1 MSGDGNPGSRVGQRA
16 AIGYLALCALLWSS
30 AGFLIKFAQ
39 WDPFAIAGARSLV
52 AFLVML
58 AFVRRPRF
66 DFSANQVLA
75 AVSYALTMILFV
87 LANKLTT
94 SANAILLQYTEP
106 IYIIL
111 LAPLLLRNEKTDWVD
126 WLAVAG
132 VLGGMYLFFVGE
144 LELRANLGNLVAL
157 ASGVCF
163 ALFALFMRR
172 QKDGNP
178 AESFM
183 LAHAIT
189 FAVSLPFMFRAGM
202 PTPVSLGA
210 LTLLGVFQIGL
221 PSILYSRGIKGVSA
235 ISSALITMIEP
246 VMNPVWV
253 FLLVGEKPTPGAL
266 AGGAII
272 LATVTARTV
281 LKVRKKRYYKT
292 AILEE

>member
-1 MSGDGNPGSRVGQRA
+1 MQRDTQSASGAG
-16 AIGYLALCALLWSS
+16 AILSLALCALLWSS
-30 AGFLIKFAQ
+30 AGFLIKLVD
-39 WDPFAIAGARSLV
+39 WDPFAIAGARSFV
-52 AFLVML
+52 AFLAML

-75 AVSYALTMILFV
+75 AVFYALTMILFV
-87 LANKLTT
+87 LANKMTT

-111 LAPLLLRNEKTDWVD
+111 LAPLLLREEGTDWVD

-144 LELRANLGNLVAL
+144 IDLRANFGNAIAL
-157 ASGVCF
+157 ASGLCF
-163 ALFALFMRR
+163 ALFAIFMRR
-172 QKDGNP
+172 QKDGRP

-183 LAHAIT
+183 LAHMIT
-189 FAVSLPFMFRAGM
+189 LAVSIPFMFRAGI
-202 PTPVSLGA
+202 PTPVSLGGLA
-210 LTLLGVFQIGL
+210 LLGVFQIGL
-221 PSILYSRGIKGVSA
+221 PSILYARGIMGVSA
-235 ISSALITMIEP
+235 ISAALITMIEP

-281 LKVRKKRYYKT
+281 LKVRKTRYYKT
-292 AILEE
+292 AIVED